1 MSENATITLRQFLE
15 KNKTFEIPSYQRGYI
30 WGKSRGSDKDS
41 DKDTEKNSVEYILE
55 SIQNSLDNNTELF
68 MQGITV
74 TEKEDKIILIDG
86 QQRTT
91 FFYILLTCLGYND
104 KFNLFYPIRT
114 ESNTF
119 LKCLKEKTKDELT
132 KICEDEE
139 DEFQDIYY
147 FKKTV
152 RLIFDKKK
160 NWDVNKI
167 LDNVKFLYITIP
179 EDKATLVFSMMN
191 GSKAEMKTEEIIKA
205 EMLRLVSPE
214 KNASNKSS
222 KEIEAEHWEQNLL
235 RSKYAREWDKWLYWW
250 NQPEVEDFYHTEK
263 NIMGLLVKTYLKSNG
278 GKINKEG
285 KYFESFRDKLLRGD
299 NNEKLAKNVFYD
311 LRHLQ
316 KKFEDV
322 FNSIG
327 DAKKLHNK
335 IGAIL
340 TLLNNDDK
348 ERFVQWYFTSEKE
361 KDIEEYYKLVFLGLS
376 HTVIDRHKI
385 EEIEEAKNEMLRAL
399 KSDNLYNEDKTHAFL
414 QLLRQN
420 IEEDTRLERPFCF
433 SIWNQKSLEHIFPK
447 SKVYHKDDETG
458 KNMVGVF
465 GENKE
470 DVELNEIS
478 DDMLDRALFKKNGSE
493 HCIGNLVLLYRNE
506 NSKFGA
512 KTVEEKKNIYFTP
525 DPKDETKKFK
535 SRHLLHTISVFANNN
550 WSLKINS
557 EEIPYVV
564 STIQKNKEKFIDEI
578 KKYYGIQ

>member
-15 KNKTFEIPSYQRGYI
+15 KNKTFVIPSYQRGYI
-30 WGKSRGSDKDS
+30 WGKSRGS
-41 DKDTEKNSVEYILE
+41 EKNSVEYILE
-55 SIQNSLDNNTELF
+55 SIQNSLDNKAELF

-74 TEKEDKIILIDG
+74 TEKDDNIILIDG

-91 FFYILLTCLGYND
+91 FFYLLLTCLKYQGDFKLY
-104 KFNLFYPIRT
+104 YPIRK
-114 ESNTF
+114 ESDEF
-119 LKCLKEKTKDELT
+119 LKSLKGKTEDELV
-132 KICEDEE
+132 KRCIDSQEE
-139 DEFQDIYY
+139 YQDIYY

-152 RLIFDKKK
+152 RLIIDKTK
-160 NWDVNKI
+160 NWDIDQI

-214 KNASNKSS
+214 KNASNKSP

-250 NQPEVEDFYHTEK
+250 NREDVAEFYYTGR
-263 NIMGLLVKTYLKSNG
+263 NIMGLLVKTYLISKG
-278 GKINKEG
+278 GKIDKEG
-285 KYFESFRDKLLRGD
+285 KYFEVFRDKLLRGD
-299 NNEKLAKNVFYD
+299 DNEKLAKKVFYD

-322 FNSIG
+322 FN
-327 DAKKLHNK
+327 DDKKLHNK

-340 TLLNNDDK
+340 TLLGNEDK

-385 EEIEEAKNEMLRAL
+385 EEIDEAKDEMLSAL
-399 KSDNLYNEDKTHAFL
+399 KSDNLYNEDKNHAFL
-414 QLLRQN
+414 QLLRRN

-478 DDMLDRALFKKNGSE
+478 DDMLNRALFNKNGSE

-550 WSLKINS
+550 WSLKNNS
-557 EEIPYVV
+557 ERIPYVV

-578 KKYYGIQ
+578 KEYYGIQ

>member
-41 DKDTEKNSVEYILE
+41 DKDTEKDSVEYILE

-179 EDKATLVFSMMN
+179 EEKATLVFSMMN
-191 GSKAEMKTEEIIKA
+191 GSKADMKTEEIIKA
-205 EMLRLVSPE
+205 ELLRLVSAE
-214 KNASNKSS
+214 NTFSFNNISSNELLASLFNKV
-222 KEIEAEHWEQNLL
+222 KEVESIHWEQNLL

-250 NQPEVEDFYHTEK
+250 NQPEVDDFYHTEK

-348 ERFVQWYFTSEKE
+348 ERFVQWYFTSDKE

-376 HTVIDRHKI
+376 HTKIVENKTGEIDD
-385 EEIEEAKNEMLRAL
+385 AKDEMYNSLN
-399 KSDNLYNEDKTHAFL
+399 SDNLYNEDNSYAFM
-414 QLLRQN
+414 QLLRRN
-420 IEEDTRLERPFCF
+420 IEEDSKLGRKFDF
-433 SIWNQKSLEHIFPK
+433 GIWSEKSLEHIYPK
-447 SKVYHKDDETG
+447 SKFYKIETTID
-458 KNMVGVF
+458 
-465 GENKE
+465 GENRYIRG
-470 DVELNEIS
+470 DGVEIEET
-478 DDMLDRALFKKNGSE
+478 DTNGLIDEANFEGNGNE
-493 HCIGNLVLLYRNE
+493 HCIGNLVLLYKNE
-506 NSKFGA
+506 NSGFGA
-512 KTVEEKKNIYFTP
+512 KSFNDKKSIYFNVDAEKP
-525 DPKDETKKFK
+525 FR
-535 SRHLLHTISVFANNN
+535 SRHLLHTISVFAKKEWGVNEIVENKTN
-550 WSLKINS
+550 FIN
-557 EEIPYVV
+557 
-564 STIQKNKEKFIDEI
+564 EI
-578 KKYYGIQ
+578 KEYYGIQ

>member
-15 KNKTFEIPSYQRGYI
+15 KNKTFVIPSYQRGYI
-30 WGKSRGSDKDS
+30 WGKSRGS
-41 DKDTEKNSVEYILE
+41 EKNSVEYILE
-55 SIQNSLDNNTELF
+55 SIQNSLDNKAELF

-74 TEKEDKIILIDG
+74 TEKDDNIILIDG

-91 FFYILLTCLGYND
+91 FFYLLLTCLKYQGDFKLY
-104 KFNLFYPIRT
+104 YPIRK
-114 ESNTF
+114 ESDEF
-119 LKCLKEKTKDELT
+119 LKSLKGKTEDELV
-132 KICEDEE
+132 KRCIDSQEE
-139 DEFQDIYY
+139 YQDIYY

-152 RLIFDKKK
+152 RLIIDKTK
-160 NWDVNKI
+160 NWDIDQI

-214 KNASNKSS
+214 KNASNKSP

-250 NQPEVEDFYHTEK
+250 NRDDVTDFYHTSK
-263 NIMGLLVKTYLKSNG
+263 NNIMGHLVKTYLLSKG
-278 GKINKEG
+278 GKIDKEG
-285 KYFESFRDKLLRGD
+285 KYFEVFRDKLLRGD
-299 NNEKLAKNVFYD
+299 DNEKLAKNVFYD

-327 DAKKLHNK
+327 DDKKLHNK

-340 TLLNNDDK
+340 TLLGNNDK
-348 ERFVQWYFTSEKE
+348 ERFVQWYFTSDEE
-361 KDIEEYYKLVFLGLS
+361 IDIEEYYKLVLLGLS
-376 HTVIDRHKI
+376 HTVIVENKT
-385 EEIEEAKNEMLRAL
+385 EEIDEAKEEMLSAL
-399 KSDNLYNEDKTHAFL
+399 KSDNLYNEDKKHAFL
-414 QLLRQN
+414 QLLRRN

-458 KNMVGVF
+458 KNMVGVY

-470 DVELNEIS
+470 DVELNETS
-478 DDMLDRALFKKNGSE
+478 DDMLNRTLFNKSGSE
-493 HCIGNLVLLYRNE
+493 HCIGNLVLLYKNE

-512 KTVEEKKNIYFTP
+512 KTVEEKKDIYFTP

-550 WSLKINS
+550 WSLKNNP
-557 EEIPYVV
+557 EGIPYVV
-564 STIQKNKEKFIDEI
+564 LTIQKNKEIFIDEI
-578 KKYYGIQ
+578 KEYYGIQ